1 MKAINGDLL
10 LEVLQAERA
19 SCCVADQSGL
29 DLAIEIL
36 KEQEPV
42 EAPYKPMVQ
51 ITFDGEKMRELVDQA
66 FTKFLEEHPELT
78 GGDSDADQAL

>member
-10 LEVLQAERA
+10 LEILQAERA

-42 EAPYKPMVQ
+42 AVPSRLVMSLE
-51 ITFDGEKMRELVDQA
+51 FDDEKMKDICKQAVDA
-66 FTKFLEEHPELT
+66 FLTEHPEVL
-78 GGDSDADQAL
+78 GGDSSE